1 MELYNKER
9 PTGIEISKVEEEGD
23 DLIVLESD
31 KQWWR
36 RYPKKHF
43 SVR

>member
-1 MELYNKER
+1 MQLYRKNR
-9 PTGIEISKVEEEGD
+9 PTGIMVEDFEED
-23 DLIVLESD
+23 QDHIIVLESD
-31 KQWWR
+31 KGWWK

>member
-1 MELYNKER
+1 MQLYRKNR
-9 PTGIEISKVEEEGD
+9 PTGIMVSDVEED
-23 DLIVLESD
+23 QDHIIVFETD
-31 KQWWR
+31 MQWWK